1 MYLLVYGGDVDGIVD
16 GGIPEYETPNTG
28 FEIVSTAPVLFT
40 PLMLT
45 T

>member
-1 MYLLVYGGDVDGIVD
+1 MYPLVFGGDVDGIVD
-16 GGIPEYETPNTG
+16 NGIREYDTPG
-28 FEIVSTAPVLFT
+28 FEIINTAPVLFT